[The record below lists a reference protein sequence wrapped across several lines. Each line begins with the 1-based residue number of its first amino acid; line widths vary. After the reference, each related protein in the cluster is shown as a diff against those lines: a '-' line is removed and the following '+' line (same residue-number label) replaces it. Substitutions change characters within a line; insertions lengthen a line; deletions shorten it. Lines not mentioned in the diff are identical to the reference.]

1 MLPALDPQALIESHY
16 QNFLSDLSKSSFSGD
31 VEYSYASRLAVSTD
45 NSIYQQLPQAVVFPK
60 SIEDL
65 SLIGKTANAY
75 LNVKF
80 SARGGGTGTNGQ
92 SLTSGIIVDVSRHM
106 NQVLEINAEQN
117 WAIVQAG
124 VVKDQLNDALKPFGF
139 FFAPD
144 LSTSSR
150 ATIGGMISTDASGQ
164 GSLVYGKT
172 SDHILALTS
181 VMADGTILNTAT
193 MTIDDAKI
201 LSQKS
206 TALAKITNQ
215 LLDTCLG
222 KRQQIIDKFPRLNR
236 FLTGYDLEH
245 TLNDDLTALDISRVI
260 TGSEGSLVF
269 VAEAKVNIT
278 PIATFKALVNVKYN
292 SFESALRHAPSMVAA
307 NATSVET
314 VDSNVLNLAKQD
326 IIWHSVESLIT
337 EVEGKIVLGLN
348 MVEYN
353 SNDQADIE
361 QKIATLSAR
370 LDAAES
376 LGVIGYQITYD
387 KADIQKIYGMRKK
400 SVGLLGKT
408 KGTKKPIAFVE
419 DTAVPPENLAD
430 FIMEFRALLDGHGLS
445 YGMFG
450 HVDAGVL
457 HVRPALDMC
466 DPLQEAMVPNISDQV
481 VALVAKYGGLMWGE
495 HGKGYRSEYSPQFF
509 GEELF
514 AELRKIKTV
523 FDPHNKMNPGKI
535 CTPLESTEPLVK
547 VSGQKRGEFD
557 RQIPIE
563 VRSSFE
569 PVMSCNGNGL
579 CFSYD
584 TTSPMCPSFK
594 ITGDRRHSPKGR
606 AGMVREWLRLLS
618 NQNID
623 VNALEHNE
631 DPPSWFERFR
641 NSTDKRVDNDFS
653 HEVLEVMEG
662 CLACKACSNQCPVS
676 VDVPGFRSRFLS
688 MYYQRY
694 MRPAKDH
701 LVGNIEKMAPL
712 MAKAPGFV
720 NFFLRQDW
728 VNQVIRKSIGYIDT
742 PILSQPTL
750 KQRLSH
756 NVAIRFDLVTLQKL
770 SPEQLGKKV
779 CIVQDPFTS
788 FYDAEVVE
796 SLVTL
801 ITKLGYEPILLP
813 FMPNGKPQHVKGFL
827 KEFAKTASTAADFL
841 NQLNDLDLPL
851 IGVDPSMV
859 LCYRDEYTKVLG
871 AARGDFKVHLVHE
884 WLLQLE
890 LPKVTQGKT
899 QNYALFGHCSEKTAL
914 PASEKQWQQIFQK
927 AGLNLSAVS
936 VGCCGMAGT
945 FGHEA
950 SHIDESTGI
959 YKLSWQQAV
968 SQYQPE
974 QIIATGYSCRS
985 QVARFEAFK
994 PKHPLQILAMSLE

>member
-1 MLPALDPQALIESHY
+1 MLPALNPQALIESNY
-16 QNFLSDLSKSSFSGD
+16 QEFLAHLGKSSFSGD
-31 VEYSYASRLAVSTD
+31 IEYSYASRLAVSTD

-60 SIEDL
+60 NIEDL

-75 LNVKF
+75 EDVKF

-106 NQVLEINAEQN
+106 NQVLEINTEQS
-117 WAIVQAG
+117 WAKVQAG

-172 SDHILALTS
+172 SDHILGLTS
-181 VMADGTILNTAT
+181 VMADGTILNTAP
-193 MTIDDAKI
+193 MTLNDAKI
-201 LSQKS
+201 LGQQH
-206 TALAKITNQ
+206 TPLAKITQQ

-222 KRQQIIDKFPRLNR
+222 KRQQILEKFPRLNR

-245 TLNDDLTALDISRVI
+245 TLNEDLTALDISRVI

-269 VAEAKVNIT
+269 VAEAKVNIS
-278 PIATFKALVNVKYN
+278 PIANFKALVNVKYN

-337 EVEGKIVLGLN
+337 EVEGKVVLGLN

-353 SNDQADIE
+353 SNDQVDIE
-361 QKIATLSAR
+361 QKIATLSAS
-370 LDAAES
+370 LDAAEN
-376 LGVIGYQITYD
+376 LGVIGYQVTYD
-387 KADIQKIYGMRKK
+387 KADIQKIYAMRKK

-408 KGTKKPIAFVE
+408 KGSKKPLAFVE

-430 FIMEFRALLDGHGLS
+430 FIMEFRALLDAHGLN

-466 DPLQEAMVPNISDQV
+466 DPIQEAMIPDISEQV

-509 GEELF
+509 GKELF
-514 AELRKIKTV
+514 AELRKIKTA

-563 VRSSFE
+563 VRTSFE
-569 PVMSCNGNGL
+569 PAMSCNGNGL
-579 CFSYD
+579 CFSYN

-606 AGMVREWLRLLS
+606 AGIIREWLRLLS
-618 NQNID
+618 NQNVD

-641 NSTDKRVDNDFS
+641 NSTDKRVKDDFS

-701 LVGNIEKMAPL
+701 LVGNIETMAPL
-712 MAKAPGFV
+712 MAKAPGLI
-720 NFFLRQDW
+720 NFFLRQGW
-728 VNQVIRKSIGYIDT
+728 FNQIIRQSIGYIDT

-750 KQRLSH
+750 TQRLNN
-756 NVAIRFDLVTLQKL
+756 NVATQFDLAVLQKL
-770 SPEQLGKKV
+770 SPAQLAKKV

-801 ITKLGYEPILLP
+801 ITKLGYEPVLLP

-827 KEFAKTASTAADFL
+827 KEFAKTAKNAADLL
-841 NQLNDLDLPL
+841 NQLDALDLQM

-859 LCYRDEYTKVLG
+859 LCYRDEYEKVLG
-871 AARGDFKVHLVHE
+871 TARGEFKVHLVHE
-884 WLLQLE
+884 WLLKLE
-890 LPKVTQGKT
+890 LPKVAQSKT
-899 QNYALFGHCSEKTAL
+899 HDYALFGHCSEKTAL
-914 PASEKQWQQIFQK
+914 PVSEKQWQQIFQK
-927 AGLNLSAVS
+927 TGLNLSAVS

-950 SHIDESTGI
+950 SHIQESTGI
-959 YKLSWQQAV
+959 YQLSWQQAV
-968 SQYQPE
+968 SRYQPE
-974 QIIATGYSCRS
+974 QIVATGYSCRS
-985 QVARFEAFK
+985 QVARFEKFK
-994 PKHPLQILAMSLE
+994 PKHPLQILAMSL

>member
-1 MLPALDPQALIESHY
+1 M
-16 QNFLSDLSKSSFSGD
+16 
-31 VEYSYASRLAVSTD
+31 
-45 NSIYQQLPQAVVFPK
+45 
-60 SIEDL
+60 
-65 SLIGKTANAY
+65 IGKTANTY
-75 LNVKF
+75 EDVKF
-80 SARGGGTGTNGQ
+80 SARVGGTGTNGQ

-106 NQVLEINAEQN
+106 NQVLEINTEQN
-117 WAIVQAG
+117 WAKVQAG

-139 FFAPD
+139 FLAPD

-150 ATIGGMISTDASGQ
+150 ATIGDMISTDASGQ
-164 GSLVYGKT
+164 GSLAYGKT
-172 SDHILALTS
+172 SEHILGLTS
-181 VMADGTILNTAT
+181 VMADGTILDTT
-193 MTIDDAKI
+193 PMTLDDAKT
-201 LSQKS
+201 LSQEH
-206 TALAKITNQ
+206 TPLAKITQQ

-222 KRQQIIDKFPRLNR
+222 KRQQILDKFPRLNR
-236 FLTGYDLEH
+236 FLTGYDLEN
-245 TLNDDLTALDISRVI
+245 TLNKDLTALDISRVI

-269 VAEAKVNIT
+269 VAEAKVNIL
-278 PIATFKALVNVKYN
+278 PIANFKALVNVKYN
-292 SFESALRHAPSMVAA
+292 SFESALRHAPSMVTA

-337 EVEGKIVLGLN
+337 EVKGKDVLGLN

-361 QKIATLSAR
+361 QKIARLSDS
-370 LDAAES
+370 LDTAEH

-387 KADIQKIYGMRKK
+387 KADIQKIYAMRKK
-400 SVGLLGKT
+400 SVGLLGKI

-430 FIMEFRALLDGHGLS
+430 FIMEFRSLLDGHGLH

-457 HVRPALDMC
+457 HVRPSLDMC
-466 DPLQEAMVPNISDQV
+466 DPVQEAMVPDISEQV

-495 HGKGYRSEYSPQFF
+495 HGKGYRSECSPQFF

-523 FDPHNKMNPGKI
+523 FDPHNNMNPGKI
-535 CTPLESTEPLVK
+535 CTPLESTDLLVK

-563 VRSSFE
+563 ARNSFE

-579 CFSYD
+579 CFNYD
-584 TTSPMCPSFK
+584 ATSPMCPSFK

-623 VNALEHNE
+623 VDALEHNE
-631 DPPSWFERFR
+631 DPPSWFERLR
-641 NSTDKRVDNDFS
+641 NSTDKRVKNDFS

-694 MRPAKDH
+694 MRPAKDL

-720 NFFLRQDW
+720 NFFLRQGW
-728 VNQVIRKSIGYIDT
+728 VNQAIRKSIGYIDT

-750 KQRLSH
+750 NQRLDKK
-756 NVAIRFDLVTLQKL
+756 VAIQFDLAVLQKL
-770 SPEQLGKKV
+770 SPVQLAKKV

-801 ITKLGYEPILLP
+801 ITKLGYEPVLLP
-813 FMPNGKPQHVKGFL
+813 FMPNGKPQYVKGFL
-827 KEFAKTASTAADFL
+827 KEFAKTAKNAADLL
-841 NQLNDLDLPL
+841 NQLDTLDLQMV
-851 IGVDPSMV
+851 GVDPSMV
-859 LCYRDEYTKVLG
+859 LCYRDEYEKVLG
-871 AARGDFKVHLVHE
+871 EARGEFKVHLVHE
-884 WLLQLE
+884 WLLKLD
-890 LPKVTQGKT
+890 LPKVTQNKT
-899 QNYALFGHCSEKTAL
+899 QDYALFGHCSEKTAL
-914 PASEKQWQQIFQK
+914 PVSEKQWQQIFQK
-927 AGLNLSAVS
+927 AGLDLSAVS

-950 SHIDESTGI
+950 SHIQESTGI
-959 YKLSWQQAV
+959 YRLSWQQAV
-968 SQYQPE
+968 SQYQTD
-974 QIIATGYSCRS
+974 QIVATGYSCRS
-985 QVARFEAFK
+985 QVARFEDFK
-994 PKHPLQILAMSLE
+994 PKHPLQILEMSFE